1 MTEVVTFSEA
11 APVMFSLGWQ
21 PIPLAEKT
29 KRPVL
34 QGWPWLNR
42 EPWIEADLADE
53 IRRNGNCAC
62 GMAVGPNTVA
72 IDIDIM
78 DADVSAEVAGIAVKV
93 LGETP
98 LIRIGQAPKS
108 MLIYRTDGTI
118 RSRKLAPIELFAG
131 SGQIAV
137 FGWHEKAGRPYH
149 WPKSDIM
156 ELATDCNDIPLVSAA
171 DIRGVLERLPDL
183 SDFRPK
189 RVGVGCSGGAAQF
202 DGDHP
207 LTRLNAALRRGI
219 PWQAAASLTL
229 TGAGEGER
237 HNSVFA
243 VIRSGAA
250 QGVSEKRVR
259 KLMART
265 APNILEHVGENYV
278 DRVCG
283 RSIPPPF
290 NATPAQH
297 EGARAFFAVNL

>member
-1 MTEVVTFSEA
+1 MTEVVTFAEA
-11 APVMFSLGWQ
+11 APVMFSLGWP
-21 PIPLAEKT
+21 PIPLAART

-34 QGWPWLNR
+34 KGWSRLNQEPWL
-42 EPWIEADLADE
+42 EADLAEE
-53 IRRNGNCAC
+53 IRHNGNCAC
-62 GMAVGPNTVA
+62 GMAVGPNTLA

-78 DADVSAEVAGIAVKV
+78 DADVSAEVAEIAADV

-118 RSRKLAPIELFAG
+118 ISRKLAPIELSAG

-137 FGWHEKAGRPYH
+137 FGWHEKTGRPYH

-156 ELATDCNDIPLVSAA
+156 ELATDCNDIPLVSAT

-183 SDFRPK
+183 SEFRPK
-189 RVGVGCSGGAAQF
+189 RARAARSSGAGQF

-207 LTRLNAALRRGI
+207 LTQLLAALRRGI
-219 PWQAAASLTL
+219 PWQTAARLTL
-229 TGAGEGER
+229 TGASDGER

-250 QGVSEKRVR
+250 QGVSE
-259 KLMART
+259 
-265 APNILEHVGENYV
+265 NGSGN
-278 DRVCG
+278 
-283 RSIPPPF
+283 
-290 NATPAQH
+290 
-297 EGARAFFAVNL
+297 